1 MIFRRNLNIDPRGL
15 YYDSFI
21 LLDSTESASERLS
34 WNPAVILGAR
44 LGSFH
49 LTNDA

>member
-1 MIFRRNLNIDPRGL
+1 MIFRRNLNIDLCGL

-21 LLDSTESASERLS
+21 LLDSTESANESLS
-34 WNPAVILGAR
+34 WNPAVIMEAR